1 MKTSISHLLNF
12 ILMIILYF
20 TILFSVYEVSIS
32 KKNIIKLLNDNYYNN
47 SYNNIISEIDN
58 YIVNNEVLELY
69 NKYLSKEMV
78 KEDIN
83 IIINN
88 IYQKNNQLSKY
99 NDFYKII
106 NSYTDD
112 TEICDIYANNINN
125 IYIKNILPIS
135 ELTLINKTYIGRT
148 SSLFISIILS
158 SIVVILSVI
167 LFLINKNFKYYKI
180 SLLSVSMLLLIPK
193 MLVSTLFSNFQYTNQ
208 YFTHLLLKIINS
220 IVNILSII
228 GLITIILLI
237 FNYLKRLVKNKKIL

>member
-47 SYNNIISEIDN
+47 SYNNIMSEIDN

-112 TEICDIYANNINN
+112 TEICDIYATNINN
-125 IYIKNILPIS
+125 IYLKNIFPIS
-135 ELTLINKTYIGRT
+135 ELTLINKTYIGNT

>member
-135 ELTLINKTYIGRT
+135 EVTLINKTYIGRT

>member
-1 MKTSISHLLNF
+1 MKTSISHTLNF

-20 TILFSVYEVSIS
+20 TIFFSVYEVSIS
-32 KKNIIKLLNDNYYNN
+32 KKNIIKLLDDNYYND
-47 SYNNIISEIDN
+47 SYNNIIKKIDN
-58 YIVNNEVLELY
+58 YIVNHEVLELY
-69 NKYLSKEMV
+69 NKYRSKEMIR
-78 KEDIN
+78 EDIN

-99 NDFYKII
+99 DEFYKII
-106 NSYTDD
+106 NSYTND
-112 TEICDIYANNINN
+112 TEISNIYATNINN
-125 IYIKNILPIS
+125 IYLKNILPIS
-135 ELTLINKTYIGRT
+135 ELTSINKTYIGNT

-158 SIVVILSVI
+158 SIIVILSVI

-237 FNYLKRLVKNKKIL
+237 FNYLKRLVKNKKM